1 MLIPLFLSIQQS
13 PSGIPS
19 SEITE
24 QLHALRDL
32 LGMSEE
38 DTYPAH
44 LDIFGNQYRQSVMES
59 MGSTGVI
66 TPEYREPLETLR
78 ARLGVSE
85 EASRALYLDAMEER
99 MKPMVVGCYGVRAHY
114 VDC

>member
-1 MLIPLFLSIQQS
+1 MKQS

-19 SEITE
+19 TEITA
-24 QLHALRDL
+24 QLKALRDL

-38 DTYPAH
+38 DTFSAH
-44 LDIFGNQYRQSVMES
+44 VDVFGNQYRQSVLES

-66 TPEYREPLETLR
+66 TKEYREPLETLR

-85 EASRALYLDAMEER
+85 EAS
-99 MKPMVVGCYGVRAHY
+99 V
-114 VDC
+114 